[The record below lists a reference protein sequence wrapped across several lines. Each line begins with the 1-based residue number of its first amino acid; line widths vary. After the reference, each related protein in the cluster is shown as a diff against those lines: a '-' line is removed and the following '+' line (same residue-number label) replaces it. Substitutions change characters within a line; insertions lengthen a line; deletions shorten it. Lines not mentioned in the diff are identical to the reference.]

1 MPSRTQKNR
10 TEAKNRGVVGTRK
23 NPVQKL
29 KIVAQSTLLAAG
41 LAAARLMAEADVE
54 GAEGKLFSPG
64 LVDRL
69 RAPITRYHE

>member
-10 TEAKNRGVVGTRK
+10 VEAKRGSSGGAGR

-29 KIVAQSTLLAAG
+29 KTVAQSTLLAAG
-41 LAAARLMAEADVE
+41 LAAARLMAEADVDA
-54 GAEGKLFSPG
+54 AEGKLFSPG